1 MGLMYDPEKERQR
14 KAWAFIMTLCYSRHR
29 FVRFVF
35 RMDRATWIDCHMR
48 AFKFF
53 SGVVA
58 IVVLDNLK
66 NGVIKPDIYDPL
78 LNRAYADLERHY
90 GFVGDPA
97 KVRSPKLKGK
107 VERVVPVVRQH
118 LLAGRK
124 FNNIDEANKRAL
136 IWCRDEVGQ
145 QIHGTTRKK
154 PYLVFLKEEKKVL
167 KPLPTTAF
175 EMPLW
180 KRCTVHAD
188 HHVVFDNAY
197 YSVPTRYIGKKVW
210 VKGTGKLVKIFYEH
224 ELIKIHTR
232 GKHPGERLTDIND
245 YPPEKLAYLK
255 ATPDYCINKASEYG
269 PFTERLMHKI
279 LSDHAMKNLRKAQG
293 ILRLGEKY
301 GKEQLEKASRRALEY
316 GNYRYKSL
324 KAILEKG
331 IFETLK
337 DDAPSTPRLSPLGE
351 SFLRP
356 ADYFS
361 REVSS

>member
-1 MGLMYDPEKERQR
+1 M
-14 KAWAFIMTLCYSRHR
+14 
-29 FVRFVF
+29 
-35 RMDRATWIDCHMR
+35 
-48 AFKFF
+48 
-53 SGVVA
+53 
-58 IVVLDNLK
+58 
-66 NGVIKPDIYDPL
+66 IYDPL
-78 LNRAYADLERHY
+78 
-90 GFVGDPA
+90 
-97 KVRSPKLKGK
+97 
-107 VERVVPVVRQH
+107 
-118 LLAGRK
+118 
-124 FNNIDEANKRAL
+124 
-136 IWCRDEVGQ
+136 
-145 QIHGTTRKK
+145 
-154 PYLVFLKEEKKVL
+154 
-167 KPLPTTAF
+167 
-175 EMPLW
+175 
-180 KRCTVHAD
+180 
-188 HHVVFDNAY
+188 VFDNAY

-269 PFTERLMHKI
+269 PFTERLMRKI